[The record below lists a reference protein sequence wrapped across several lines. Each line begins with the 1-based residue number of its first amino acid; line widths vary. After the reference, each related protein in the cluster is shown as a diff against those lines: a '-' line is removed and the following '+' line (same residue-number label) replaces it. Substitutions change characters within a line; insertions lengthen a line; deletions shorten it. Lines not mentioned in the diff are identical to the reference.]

1 MELGAERMTSS
12 TDDTATEPVGVVDDG
27 DVMDAD
33 WVEEPRRTGTLTRVL
48 VGLLL
53 VALGFL
59 GGVTVGRSAGG
70 AAPTGG
76 STSGSSGGG
85 GGAATGGSTGGGAG
99 AGGSGANSGTGSSVA
114 PSAANAPGGASPRT
128 SVVAPPT
135 VVESRTQQ
143 QPAPAGSPA
152 VGGLVPTVGAQP
164 TATANSGGA
173 GVGSTGPGSTPT
185 SVNGTG

>member
-1 MELGAERMTSS
+1 MTSPPDE
-12 TDDTATEPVGVVDDG
+12 TLTEPVDVVDDG
-27 DVMDAD
+27 DVMDSD
-33 WVEEPRRTGTLTRVL
+33 WMEDEPRRTGTLTKVL

-59 GGVTVGRSAGG
+59 GGVTVGRSAGA
-70 AAPTGG
+70 AAPAGG
-76 STSGSSGGG
+76 STSGSSGGGGG
-85 GGAATGGSTGGGAG
+85 GGAATGGSTGGGTG
-99 AGGSGANSGTGSSVA
+99 AGGSAANSGTGSSVA

-135 VVESRTQQ
+135 VVVSRTQQ

-164 TATANSGGA
+164 TATANSGA
-173 GVGSTGPGSTPT
+173 RVGSTPT
-185 SVNGTG
+185 SVVNGTG